1 MNCFQRR
8 HEKYTDSSQHRNLEY
23 SESSAFKEIFMKISI
38 VGAGYV
44 GLVTGGCLAELGHQV
59 MCIDSDAD
67 KVATLNAAGLPIYE
81 PGLQELMTRNRAEG
95 RIHFTTDMAQAVEH
109 GEVIFIAVGTPSKE
123 DGSADL
129 QHVLA
134 VATQIGRHLKKFK
147 VIVNKSTVPVGTAY
161 RVQKCLQDELLKR
174 GIQESLF
181 EVISNP
187 EFLKEGAAIKDFM
200 HPDRI
205 VIGLDDSPN
214 YKTVHQKMELLYS
227 SFNRHH
233 ARTIWMDVRS
243 AELTKYAANAML
255 ATRISFMNEIAN
267 LSDLLG
273 ADIDSIRRGIGA
285 DQRIGHD
292 FLYAG
297 TGYGGSC
304 FPKDTRALIQTA
316 LDCGSQMK
324 VVTAVEN
331 VNDHQK
337 TLLVSRLIQH
347 FGEDFTGLKFAVWG
361 LAFKPNT
368 DDMREAPSLVIIEE
382 LLKRGAQVSAF
393 DPLAAH
399 EGQEALSDKLQDS
412 DVLKHFN
419 LSETAYEAAE
429 DADALLVVTEWK
441 TFHHPDFEL
450 LTETMRQPLILD
462 GRNLYDPQ
470 MLQDLGIAY
479 QGIGRR
485 NQLALNFKAGTVRK
499 QAEITA

>member
-1 MNCFQRR
+1 
-8 HEKYTDSSQHRNLEY
+8 
-23 SESSAFKEIFMKISI
+23 MKISI

-44 GLVTGGCLAELGHQV
+44 GLVTGGCLADLGHQV
-59 MCIDSDAD
+59 MCIDSDAN
-67 KVATLNAAGLPIYE
+67 KIATLNAAGLPIYE
-81 PGLQELMTRNRAEG
+81 PGLQELMSRNRAEG
-95 RIHFTTDMAQAVEH
+95 RIQFTTDMAQAVDH
-109 GEVIFIAVGTPSKE
+109 GDVIFIAVGTPSKE

-161 RVQKCLQDELLKR
+161 RVQNALQEELNKR
-174 GIQESLF
+174 GIQDSLF

-205 VIGLDDSPN
+205 VIGLDQSPN
-214 YKTVHQKMELLYS
+214 YPIVHQKMELLYS

-331 VNDHQK
+331 VNDQQK
-337 TLLVSRLIQH
+337 TLLISRLVHH
-347 FGEDFTGLKFAVWG
+347 FGPNFSGLKFAVWG

-368 DDMREAPSLVIIEE
+368 DDMREAPSRVIIQE
-382 LLKRGAQVSAF
+382 LLKRGATVSAF
-393 DPLAAH
+393 DPLASQ
-399 EGQEALSDKLQDS
+399 EGLEAVKEDTKSEELLKQFSLSDS
-412 DVLKHFN
+412 
-419 LSETAYEAAE
+419 AYGAASN
-429 DADALLVVTEWK
+429 ADALLVVTEWK
-441 TFHHPDFEL
+441 TFHHPDFEAL
-450 LTETMRQPLILD
+450 KECMNQAFILD
-462 GRNLYDPQ
+462 GRNLYDPR
-470 MLQDLGIAY
+470 MLQELGIAY

-485 NQLALNFKAGTVRK
+485 NQLALNFKAQVGRK
-499 QAEITA
+499 HSEEVPA

>member
-1 MNCFQRR
+1 
-8 HEKYTDSSQHRNLEY
+8 
-23 SESSAFKEIFMKISI
+23 MKISI

-44 GLVTGGCLAELGHQV
+44 GLVTGGCLADLGHQV
-59 MCIDSDAD
+59 ICIDSDA
-67 KVATLNAAGLPIYE
+67 KKIGTLNAAGLPIYE
-81 PGLQELMTRNRAEG
+81 PGLKELIARNRAEG

-109 GEVIFIAVGTPSKE
+109 GEVIFIAVGTPSQE

-134 VATQIGRHLKKFK
+134 VASQIGRHLKKFK

-161 RVQKCLQDELLKR
+161 RVQKCLQDELDKR
-174 GIQESLF
+174 GMTDSLF

-214 YKTVHQKMELLYS
+214 YKLVHQKMELLYS

-267 LSDLLG
+267 LSDFLG

-316 LDCGSQMK
+316 LDCGGQMK

-331 VNDHQK
+331 VNDQQK

-347 FGEDFTGLKFAVWG
+347 FGENFNGLKFSIWG

-368 DDMREAPSLVIIEE
+368 DDMREAPSWVIIQE
-382 LLKRGAQVSAF
+382 LLKRGAKVSAF
-393 DPLAAH
+393 DPLISK
-399 EGQEALSDKLQDS
+399 EGSEEVAQYIQNKADLSRFHLADS
-412 DVLKHFN
+412 
-419 LSETAYEAAE
+419 AYAAAE
-429 DADALLVVTEWK
+429 NADALLVVTEWK
-441 TFHHPDFEL
+441 TFHHPDFDAL
-450 LTETMRQPLILD
+450 KACMNQAFILD
-462 GRNLYDPQ
+462 GRNLYDPK
-470 MLQDLGIAY
+470 MLEDMGIAY

-485 NQLALNFKAGTVRK
+485 NRLALDFKPSRNLKNLEEAS
-499 QAEITA
+499 A

>member
-1 MNCFQRR
+1 
-8 HEKYTDSSQHRNLEY
+8 
-23 SESSAFKEIFMKISI
+23 MKISI

-44 GLVTGGCLAELGHQV
+44 GLVTGGCLADLGHQV
-59 MCIDSDAD
+59 MCIDNDAN
-67 KVATLNAAGLPIYE
+67 KIATLNAAGLPIYE
-81 PGLQELMTRNRAEG
+81 PGLQELMSRNRAEG
-95 RIHFTTDMAQAVEH
+95 RIQFTTDMAQAVDH

-129 QHVLA
+129 QHVLG
-134 VATQIGRHLKKFK
+134 VASQIGRHLKKFK

-161 RVQKCLQDELLKR
+161 RVQNALQEELNKR
-174 GIQESLF
+174 GVQDSLF

-205 VIGLDDSPN
+205 VIGLDQSPN
-214 YKTVHQKMELLYS
+214 YHNVHQKMELLYS

-331 VNDHQK
+331 VNDQQK
-337 TLLVSRLIQH
+337 TLLISRLIQH
-347 FGEDFTGLKFAVWG
+347 FGPDFTGLKFAVWG

-368 DDMREAPSLVIIEE
+368 DDMREAPSRIIIQE
-382 LLKRGAQVSAF
+382 LLKRGASVNAF
-393 DPLAAH
+393 DPLASH
-399 EGQEALSDKLQDS
+399 EGFEAIKSDTESEELLQRFSLADS
-412 DVLKHFN
+412 
-419 LSETAYEAAE
+419 AYAAAT

-441 TFHHPDFEL
+441 TFHHPDFETL
-450 LTETMRQPLILD
+450 KDCMNQALILD
-462 GRNLYDPQ
+462 GRNLYDPN

-485 NQLALNFKAGTVRK
+485 NQLALNFKALNRTIRK
-499 QAEITA
+499 EKVPA